1 VDDIGECRQNCN
13 QKVATHISWHA
24 DKRCGCYSS
33 CAQSRPASEF
43 ESAAVF
49 YECGGDVPVDHAFFF
64 SLRDSQV
71 FGKVESFGL
80 VEGCDVPVC
89 KVVASPSFRTHDY
102 QAFGEPFMEKCSG
115 PVLFDGWS
123 HGAENCQNKCSLDS
137 QCSFFTR
144 WPYSHTY
151 AGADNYW
158 CRLAASCCDTETDE
172 DFELQIYAK
181 RAVGYDP
188 NSSVDCDSM
197 GTDAAVSARGSSL
210 LAVIICLC
218 SLLGGSC

>member
-1 VDDIGECRQNCN
+1 MGCRQNCN
-13 QKVATHISWHA
+13 QKGATHISWHA

-71 FGKVESFGL
+71 FGKTEAFGL
-80 VEGCDVPVC
+80 VDACDAPVC

-102 QAFGEPFMEKCSG
+102 QAFGNASEKCSG
-115 PVLFDGWS
+115 PVLLDGWS
-123 HGAENCQNKCSLDS
+123 HGAENCQNKCSVDP
-137 QCSFFTR
+137 QCAFFTR

-151 AGADNYW
+151 DGQDWYW
-158 CRLAASCCDTETDE
+158 CRLTASCCDMETEDME
-172 DFELQIYAK
+172 VQIYAK
-181 RAVGYDP
+181 RVVGYDS
-188 NSSVDCDSM
+188 NSSVDCDSTQ
-197 GTDAAVSARGSSL
+197 TDAAVSARDFSL
-210 LAVIICLC
+210 LAVIIV
-218 SLLGGSC
+218 LLSVFRGSC